1 MGAKM
6 NKINWFPG
14 HMKKALEEMQAE
26 VKNVDAVIYVLDARA
41 PKACLNPSFVR
52 IIGTKPI
59 LFVLNKCD
67 LADEEKV
74 KEFSQTLRSE
84 NTKCLMLNS
93 TASGALNKVTNALNE
108 LCKSQIERFKNKGVN
123 YFVRAMVLGVPNSG
137 KSTLVNNLCG
147 SARAV
152 TGNKPGVTKG
162 KQWVK
167 LSNNIEILDT
177 PGTLWPNLE
186 VEETALQ
193 LAYIGSIKDDVLQI
207 EELVLSLI
215 SDLQKLYPSLL
226 EEKYQIEDL
235 QNKTPIELLDEIAE
249 KKKCLLKGG
258 EIDYERA
265 AKAILDDFRK
275 NRIGKITF

>member
-1 MGAKM
+1 M

-108 LCKSQIERFKNKGVN
+108 LCNSQIERFKNKGVN

-152 TGNKPGVTKG
+152 TGNRPGVTKG

-235 QNKTPIELLDEIAE
+235 QNKTPIELLNEIAE
-249 KKKCLLKGG
+249 MKKCLLKGG

>member
-1 MGAKM
+1 M

-84 NTKCLMLNS
+84 NIKCLMLNS

-108 LCKSQIERFKNKGVN
+108 LCNSQIERFKNKGVN

-147 SARAV
+147 LARAV
-152 TGNKPGVTKG
+152 TGNRPGVTKG

-207 EELVLSLI
+207 EELVLNLI
-215 SDLQKLYPSLL
+215 SDLQKLYPNLL

>member
-1 MGAKM
+1 M

-14 HMKKALEEMQAE
+14 HMKKALQEMQAE

-41 PKACLNPSFVR
+41 PKACLNPSFVK
-52 IIGTKPI
+52 IIGNKPI
-59 LFVLNKCD
+59 LYVLNKSD
-67 LADEEKV
+67 LADEAKIQTFSKTLITENSKV
-74 KEFSQTLRSE
+74 LI
-84 NTKCLMLNS
+84 LNS
-93 TASGALNKVTNALNE
+93 TMSGAVGKVSSALNE
-108 LCKSQIERFKNKGVN
+108 LCKNQIERFKKKGVN

-147 SARAV
+147 SARAI

-186 VEETALQ
+186 VEETALE

-207 EELVLSLI
+207 EELALSLI
-215 SDLQKLYPSLL
+215 EKLAKLYPKFL
-226 EEKYQIEDL
+226 EEKYSISIKNAPLEMM
-235 QNKTPIELLDEIAE
+235 EEIAE
-249 KKKCLLKGG
+249 KRKYLLRGG
-258 EIDYERA
+258 DIDYERT

-275 NRIGKITF
+275 CRIGKISF

>member
-1 MGAKM
+1 M

-59 LFVLNKCD
+59 IFVLNKCD

-74 KEFSQTLRSE
+74 KDFSQTLRSE

-108 LCKSQIERFKNKGVN
+108 LCNNQIERFKNKGVN

-207 EELVLSLI
+207 EELVLRLI

-275 NRIGKITF
+275 NRIGRITF

>member
-1 MGAKM
+1 M

-41 PKACLNPSFVR
+41 PKACLNPSFVK
-52 IIGTKPI
+52 IIGNKPI
-59 LFVLNKCD
+59 LFILNKCD
-67 LADEEKV
+67 LADEQKV
-74 KEFSQTLRSE
+74 KEFAQNLISE
-84 NTKCLMLNS
+84 NSKCLLLNS

-108 LCKSQIERFKNKGVN
+108 LCKNQIERFKNKGVN
-123 YFVRAMVLGVPNSG
+123 YYVRAMVLGVPNSG

-186 VEETALQ
+186 IEETALR

-207 EELVLSLI
+207 EELVLEL
-215 SDLQKLYPSLL
+215 
-226 EEKYQIEDL
+226 IEDL
-235 QNKTPIELLDEIAE
+235 KNLYPELLKEKYKIDDVENKLPLEIFEEIAE
-249 KKKCLLKGG
+249 MKKCLLKGG

-275 NRIGKITF
+275 CRIGKITF

>member
-1 MGAKM
+1 M

-74 KEFSQTLRSE
+74 KDFSQTLRSE

-93 TASGALNKVTNALNE
+93 TASGALNKITNALNE
-108 LCKSQIERFKNKGVN
+108 LCNNQIERFKNKGVN

-147 SARAV
+147 SARVV
-152 TGNKPGVTKG
+152 TGNRPGVTKG

-235 QNKTPIELLDEIAE
+235 QIKTPIELLDEIAE

-258 EIDYERA
+258 EIDYERT
-265 AKAILDDFRK
+265 AKAVLDDFRK

>member
-1 MGAKM
+1 M

-108 LCKSQIERFKNKGVN
+108 LCNSQIERFKNKGVN

-147 SARAV
+147 LARAV
-152 TGNKPGVTKG
+152 TGNRPGVTKG

-265 AKAILDDFRK
+265 AKAVLDDFRK

>member
-1 MGAKM
+1 M

-84 NTKCLMLNS
+84 NIKCLMLNS

-108 LCKSQIERFKNKGVN
+108 LCDSQIERFKNKGVT

-152 TGNKPGVTKG
+152 TGNRPGVTKG

-235 QNKTPIELLDEIAE
+235 QIKTPIELLDEIAE

-258 EIDYERA
+258 EIDYERT
-265 AKAILDDFRK
+265 AKAVLDDFRK

>member
-1 MGAKM
+1 M

-84 NTKCLMLNS
+84 NIKCLMLNS

-108 LCKSQIERFKNKGVN
+108 LCNSQIERFKNKGVN

-147 SARAV
+147 LARAV
-152 TGNKPGVTKG
+152 TGNRPGVTKG

-258 EIDYERA
+258 EIDYERT

>member
-1 MGAKM
+1 M

-84 NTKCLMLNS
+84 NIKCLMLNS

-108 LCKSQIERFKNKGVN
+108 LCNSQIERFKNKGVN

-147 SARAV
+147 LARAV
-152 TGNKPGVTKG
+152 TGNRPGVTKG

-215 SDLQKLYPSLL
+215 LNLQKLYPSLL
-226 EEKYQIEDL
+226 KEKYQIEDL

>member
-1 MGAKM
+1 M

-41 PKACLNPSFVR
+41 PKACLNPSFVK

-59 LFVLNKCD
+59 LFILNKCD

-74 KEFSQTLRSE
+74 KDFSQTLRSE

-108 LCKSQIERFKNKGVN
+108 LCNSQIERFKNKGVN

-147 SARAV
+147 LARAV
-152 TGNKPGVTKG
+152 TGNRPGVTKG

-235 QNKTPIELLDEIAE
+235 QNKTPIELLDKIAE

-258 EIDYERA
+258 EIDYERT